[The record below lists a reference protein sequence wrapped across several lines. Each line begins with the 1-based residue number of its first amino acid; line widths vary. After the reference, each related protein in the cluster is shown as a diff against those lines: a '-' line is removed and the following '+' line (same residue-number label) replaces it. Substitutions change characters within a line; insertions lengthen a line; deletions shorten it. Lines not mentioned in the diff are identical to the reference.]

1 MPTTIPLFSE
11 VFRKASEL
19 LSQLQTVKDSIVTYQ
34 TLGYDEQIFTFVA
47 SLDTS
52 NNSVRLIYD
61 VTLNNEPVR
70 LLAELPPTVLADYGI
85 FISRVQHWE
94 NGGEMHESLRHD
106 D

>member
-1 MPTTIPLFSE
+1 
-11 VFRKASEL
+11 
-19 LSQLQTVKDSIVTYQ
+19 VTYQ

-52 NNSVRLIYD
+52 NNSVRLTYD

>member
-1 MPTTIPLFSE
+1 M
-11 VFRKASEL
+11 
-19 LSQLQTVKDSIVTYQ
+19 QLVKDSVLIYHTVE
-34 TLGYDEQIFTFVA
+34 LNEQYYAFVA

-52 NNSVRLIYD
+52 ENIPRLIYD
-61 VTLNNEPVR
+61 VTVNNEPVR
-70 LLAELPPTVLADYGI
+70 MLNELPLSVIVDYGL

>member
-1 MPTTIPLFSE
+1 M
-11 VFRKASEL
+11 
-19 LSQLQTVKDSIVTYQ
+19 VKDSVLTYH
-34 TLGYDEQIFTFVA
+34 TVEHDEQFFAFVA

-52 NNSVRLIYD
+52 DNSPRLIYD
-61 VTLNNEPVR
+61 VTVNNEPVR
-70 LLAELPPTVLADYGI
+70 MLADLPPPVIVDYGL